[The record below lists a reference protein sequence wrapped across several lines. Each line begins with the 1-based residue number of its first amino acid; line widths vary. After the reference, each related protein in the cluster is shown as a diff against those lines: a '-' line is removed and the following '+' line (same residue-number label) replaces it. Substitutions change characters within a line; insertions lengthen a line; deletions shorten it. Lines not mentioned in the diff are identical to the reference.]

1 MKLLTHRGQRLSEA
15 QMYLSGTL
23 RRRTRSETPS
33 ASGGQASGY
42 AAGEPISLRIAAAQ
56 LAEIGEIRE
65 LAVVTAKTPEALIRV
80 PLGTGLRDGD
90 LIDLEDGRQIEIL
103 TDSVPGSFDP
113 DERALIAHLN

>member
-15 QMYLSGTL
+15 QMYLTGTL
-23 RRRTRSETPS
+23 RRRIRSEAPS

-42 AAGEPISLRIAAAQ
+42 SAGEPLRFRIAAAQ

-65 LAVVTAKTPEALIRV
+65 LAVVTAKTPEALVRV

-90 LIDLEDGRQIEIL
+90 LIDVDDGRRLEVL
-103 TDSVPGSFDP
+103 SDSVPGSFDP